1 MRNNPSTDDDFRSE
15 LAERLDR
22 IFRNITECQTRG
34 RSVRTDLDSAME
46 LMGVRTMRGG
56 MLCQVQ
62 LDHGAGRIMQ
72 TGEDR
77 PQQLVAIGGLR
88 HNGKLLLGD
97 DMKTVKHTNTI
108 VYYDGVRVFAG
119 QDAVRD
125 HYVGAMIDTAG
136 DVDRYLVVAVAA
148 DPLRLF
154 YAGELDLRALL
165 LESSVDGWYTALVD
179 DDFERPVSLESQQG
193 PLLEMDY
200 LPEAGFRLGKTPAD
214 DLMPANPADD

>member
-46 LMGVRTMRGG
+46 LMGFRTMRGG

-77 PQQLVAIGGLR
+77 PQQVVAIGGLR

-108 VYYDGVRVFAG
+108 VYYDGVRYSP
-119 QDAVRD
+119 VR
-125 HYVGAMIDTAG
+125 
-136 DVDRYLVVAVAA
+136 
-148 DPLRLF
+148 
-154 YAGELDLRALL
+154 
-165 LESSVDGWYTALVD
+165 
-179 DDFERPVSLESQQG
+179 
-193 PLLEMDY
+193 
-200 LPEAGFRLGKTPAD
+200 
-214 DLMPANPADD
+214 MPSATTTWAQ